1 MSRHE
6 RQPDPAGPGSRV
18 QPHGMAGV
26 LLHLLSVL
34 RQTEPCV
41 DGMALEPILHC
52 KEFGPWFQ
60 VSHPPPLL
68 LVGNSREDDVAT
80 GSGSYLLPPSVLR

>member
-1 MSRHE
+1 
-6 RQPDPAGPGSRV
+6 
-18 QPHGMAGV
+18 MAGV

-41 DGMALEPILHC
+41 DGLALEPILHC

-60 VSHPPPLL
+60 VSHPPLL
-68 LVGNSREDDVAT
+68 LVGNSKEDDVAT
-80 GSGSYLLPPSVLR
+80 GSGSYLPLPSVLR